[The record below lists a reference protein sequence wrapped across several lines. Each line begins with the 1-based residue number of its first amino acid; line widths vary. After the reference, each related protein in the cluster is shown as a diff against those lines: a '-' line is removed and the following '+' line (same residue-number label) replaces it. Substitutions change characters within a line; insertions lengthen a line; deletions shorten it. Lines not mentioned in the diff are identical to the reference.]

1 MTMGHTIKDILFS
14 GIILLCF
21 CGIALSADLFQDLK
35 KAVEQQ
41 GSQKKTE
48 PGKPQTSP
56 DSGIDLESLRSLTGF
71 SQEEEVA
78 IGRQA
83 SGNILGAAPL
93 VKDAKLQQYVNRVGR
108 WVAGQSER
116 PDLNWY
122 FGVIETNDLNAFAA
136 PGGYIFVTKG
146 LYRSLQNES
155 ELAAVLAH
163 EIGHVIRKHHL
174 KILQQSR
181 LVDLGG
187 KILAKKAGEN
197 EQIKN
202 LIGSGGEIFARSLDK
217 NAEFE
222 ADRIGVVLAARAG
235 YDPFGLPAVLQ
246 DLGHVAKDDNRISL
260 LFKTHPHPD
269 DRLTQLGE
277 AIDDHLDGIKGLT
290 LESRFY
296 RIKP

>member
-1 MTMGHTIKDILFS
+1 MYGT
-14 GIILLCF
+14 
-21 CGIALSADLFQDLK
+21 ALSADLFQDLR

-48 PGKPQTSP
+48 PGKPQSSP
-56 DSGIDLESLRSLTGF
+56 DSGIDLDALRSLTGF

-93 VKDAKLQQYVNRVGR
+93 VKDTRLQQYVNRVGR

-116 PDLNWY
+116 PDLNWH

-146 LYRSLQNES
+146 LYRVLQNES

-163 EIGHVIRKHHL
+163 EIGHVIKKHHL

-187 KILAKKAGEN
+187 KVLAKQAGEN
-197 EQIKN
+197 EQIKRPDWQRRRD
-202 LIGSGGEIFARSLDK
+202 LC
-217 NAEFE
+217 
-222 ADRIGVVLAARAG
+222 
-235 YDPFGLPAVLQ
+235 PFP
-246 DLGHVAKDDNRISL
+246 
-260 LFKTHPHPD
+260 
-269 DRLTQLGE
+269 
-277 AIDDHLDGIKGLT
+277 
-290 LESRFY
+290 
-296 RIKP
+296 